1 MQVHCLLFNRTANG
15 GLISAASRG
24 LEKAPFSRGKTD
36 RASTALPSGGG
47 KRTAV
52 TSPRNSVAL
61 IVCCLWCCDEA
72 KGVLVHV
79 DMKSNFIGVFSW
91 THRWLLCSFPVCV
104 SECRS
109 TKHLWPCVRKIF
121 ICSCLFPEVRT
132 EVTLVRQDLQMR
144 SQIQYLAIDFLNCGW
159 GW

>member
-1 MQVHCLLFNRTANG
+1 MQMHCSLFNLTANG
-15 GLISAASRG
+15 GLISAANRG

-36 RASTALPSGGG
+36 CASTALPSGGE
-47 KRTAV
+47 RTAV
-52 TSPRNSVAL
+52 TSPRNSVVL

-91 THRWLLCSFPVCV
+91 THRWFLCSFPECV

-109 TKHLWPCVRKIF
+109 TKHLWPCMRKIF
-121 ICSCLFPEVRT
+121 ICSYLFPEVRT
-132 EVTLVRQDLQMR
+132 EVNASEAGPTNAKSDPV
-144 SQIQYLAIDFLNCGW
+144 SSYWFF
-159 GW
+159 